1 MIKTFKQ
8 FNESN
13 SDLIKRNIT
22 VEEMNV
28 INSESALQKLIM
40 DENDNPGTGLKVIS
54 KDEIQF
60 SKDVEEIINQ
70 YLD

>member
-1 MIKTFKQ
+1 
-8 FNESN
+8 
-13 SDLIKRNIT
+13 
-22 VEEMNV
+22 MNV
-28 INSESALQKLIM
+28 INSESALWELIM
-40 DENDNPGTGLKVIS
+40 DKNDNPGTGLKVIS

>member
-1 MIKTFKQ
+1 MIKKFKE
-8 FNESN
+8 FNESK
-13 SDLIKRNIT
+13 SEMVKRDIT
-22 VEEMNV
+22 EEEMNV